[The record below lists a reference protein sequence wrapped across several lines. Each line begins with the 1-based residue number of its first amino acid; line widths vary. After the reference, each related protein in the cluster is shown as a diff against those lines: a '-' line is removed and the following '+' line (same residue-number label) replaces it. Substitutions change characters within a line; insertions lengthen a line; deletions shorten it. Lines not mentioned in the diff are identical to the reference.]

1 MSIEV
6 RDLPLIWIG
15 REVLIYPA
23 RGNGMQSL
31 VEGFSTQAVHAG
43 EQRDTHYHSVTTP
56 IVQASL
62 YVFRDTADMVD
73 YQEQMLTRGE
83 ADREEYGRYGNPTVQ
98 AVERK
103 LAALEGGEAALLFAT
118 GMCAVTSTL
127 LTLLSAGDHLIL
139 TSDCYR
145 RTRQFCQTFLE
156 RWGMSTTLI
165 PPGDYEAME
174 AAVQPSTRLIFSE
187 SPTNPYL
194 RVLDLPRA
202 VDIANRNN
210 LILIVDS
217 TFATPINQRP
227 LELGVDLVIHSAT
240 KYLGGHND
248 LLAGAVVGP
257 WELVAEIKKS
267 RGVLGGITGP
277 QDAYLLLRGLKT
289 LALRVQQHNEN
300 GMRVAQFLEGH
311 PKVRRV
317 YYPGLS
323 SHPDYAVA
331 HEQMTGFGGVVSFEI
346 EGDLESTGSFIDA
359 LRLPFIGPSLG
370 GVESLVEQPAVQS
383 YYELTTE
390 QRQQIGI
397 SNELVRYA
405 LGIEDTDDLIADLEQ
420 ALEKV

>member
-1 MSIEV
+1 M
-6 RDLPLIWIG
+6 R
-15 REVLIYPA
+15 
-23 RGNGMQSL
+23 SL
-31 VEGFSTQAVHAG
+31 ATGFSTQAVHAG
-43 EQRDTHYHSVTTP
+43 KQKDNHYHSITTP
-56 IVQASL
+56 IVQTAL
-62 YVFRDTADMVD
+62 YVFRDTADMVN
-73 YQEQMLTRGE
+73 YQEQMMTQGE
-83 ADREEYGRYGNPTVQ
+83 VDREEYGRYGNPTVQ

-103 LAALEGGEAALLFAT
+103 LAALEGGETALLFAT

-156 RWGMSTTLI
+156 RLGIPTTLV
-165 PPGDYEAME
+165 PPGDYAAME
-174 AAVQPSTRLIFSE
+174 AAMQPNTKLIFSE

-202 VDIANRNN
+202 VDIARRDN

-227 LELGVDLVIHSAT
+227 LEFGVDLVIHSGT

-257 WELVAEIKKS
+257 RELIAEIKDS
-267 RGVLGGITGP
+267 RGVLGGTIGP

-289 LALRVQQHNEN
+289 LALRVQRHNEN
-300 GMRVAQFLEGH
+300 GMKVAQFLEGH
-311 PKVRRV
+311 PKTRRV

-346 EGDLESTGSFIDA
+346 EGNLESTGAFIDA
-359 LRLPFIGPSLG
+359 LRLPCIGPSLG
-370 GVESLVEQPAVQS
+370 GVESLVEQPAIQS

-390 QRQQIGI
+390 QRRQAGI

-420 ALEKV
+420 ALEKI